1 MKHARIEIAP
11 AEVGS
16 EKSIEIELSDGSKA
30 YLIEEEY
37 TPEQLEQFE
46 SEAPKWIVRC
56 KGSHF
61 FLADSDSGED
71 ATAYYCGYFDLDP
84 NMAVFE
90 DGKLVGFYLCT
101 DGLDYSGRGR
111 YNYTIDDWG
120 FPGDDAF
127 RYLKYGRHMHL
138 FLFAD
143 AESHKWDEW
152 SLLERDPEAEYKS
165 YLTF

>member
-71 ATAYYCGYFDLDP
+71 ATAYYCG
-84 NMAVFE
+84 
-90 DGKLVGFYLCT
+90 
-101 DGLDYSGRGR
+101 
-111 YNYTIDDWG
+111 
-120 FPGDDAF
+120 
-127 RYLKYGRHMHL
+127 
-138 FLFAD
+138 
-143 AESHKWDEW
+143 
-152 SLLERDPEAEYKS
+152 
-165 YLTF
+165 